1 MSSDTIGASGLE
13 GRYAAALFELA
24 ESDELLDRV
33 ADDLGR
39 LKSMIDESG
48 ELGRLVRSP
57 VISRADQVRAMSAI
71 MERAE
76 MEDLSRRFVGMVAR
90 NRRLFALR
98 DMISAYLGL
107 VAVRRG
113 EAKAEVTSAA
123 KLTGRQ
129 LDAIAGALRKV
140 VGTAVALD
148 VRVDPGLLG
157 GLIVKLGSRMVDGS
171 LSTKLQRL
179 HLAMRGI
186 G

>member
-1 MSSDTIGASGLE
+1 MSSERIGAGGLA
-13 GRYAAALFELA
+13 GRYATALFELA
-24 ESDELLDRV
+24 VTDELLDRV
-33 ADDLGR
+33 ADDLQH

-48 ELGRLVRSP
+48 DLDRMVRSP

-71 MERAE
+71 METAE
-76 MEDLSRRFVGMVAR
+76 MEDLSRRFVGMVAQ
-90 NRRLFALR
+90 NRRLFALG

-107 VAVRRG
+107 VAARRG
-113 EAKAEVTSAA
+113 EATAEVTSAA
-123 KLTGRQ
+123 KLTGKQ

-148 VRVDPGLLG
+148 ARVDPGLLG
-157 GLIVKLGSRMVDGS
+157 GLIVKLGSRMVDSS